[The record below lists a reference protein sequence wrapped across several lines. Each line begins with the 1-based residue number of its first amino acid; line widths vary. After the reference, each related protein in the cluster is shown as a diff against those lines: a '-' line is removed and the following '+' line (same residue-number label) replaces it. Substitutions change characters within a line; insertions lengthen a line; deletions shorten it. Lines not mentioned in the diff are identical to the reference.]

1 MGLVATTLVSDK
13 AVHAR
18 FADQSDMSNATLW
31 FELQVP
37 LADLKID
44 EPRPVHPRNSEARFI
59 GAAKLA
65 ALRHLY
71 RMIGAEIVRLQDE
84 QRSGD

>member
-1 MGLVATTLVSDK
+1 MGLVATTLVSET

-18 FADQSDMSNATLW
+18 FADHSDVSNATLW

-37 LADLKID
+37 LADLEID
-44 EPRPVHPRNSEARFI
+44 EPRTAHPRNSEARYI

-71 RMIGAEIVRLQDE
+71 RMIGTEIVRLQDE
-84 QRSGD
+84 QRAGD

>member
-1 MGLVATTLVSDK
+1 MGLVATTLVSET

-18 FADQSDMSNATLW
+18 FSDQSDVSNATLW

-37 LADLKID
+37 LADLDID
-44 EPRPVHPRNSEARFI
+44 EPRTAHPRNSEARFI

-71 RMIGAEIVRLQDE
+71 KIIGSEIVRLQDE
-84 QRSGD
+84 QRAGG